1 MHDSVTPGPD
11 EATLRGEATG
21 VSAFR
26 GSLVEDAEST
36 EAGHLSMAAARASV
50 SAVTPLNRAVVR
62 YAPHL
67 SSSELALLA
76 ARRTAAHHS
85 KLLVVVTDRSL
96 TTWLAR
102 ATARLGVPEAG
113 MLTSHLLAK
122 RPGAAAGGVL
132 LAASDDPFEGSRTE
146 QVVIAAVRDDGH
158 VVGRGSGQLN
168 DPTQSAIARIAAT
181 AAEGPM
187 FTTEQMGAWFE
198 AARSR

>member
-11 EATLRGEATG
+11 EETLRGEATG
-21 VSAFR
+21 LSAFR

-36 EAGHLSMAAARASV
+36 EAG
-50 SAVTPLNRAVVR
+50 
-62 YAPHL
+62 
-67 SSSELALLA
+67 
-76 ARRTAAHHS
+76 
-85 KLLVVVTDRSL
+85 
-96 TTWLAR
+96 
-102 ATARLGVPEAG
+102 
-113 MLTSHLLAK
+113 MLTPYLLAK

-146 QVVIAAVRDDGH
+146 QVVITAVREDGH

-168 DPTQSAIARIAAT
+168 DPTQSAIARIAVT

-187 FTTEQMGAWFE
+187 FTTEQMGAWFD